1 MIRFEDALK
10 IVLENV
16 KPLDTGRIRTLSAL
30 GYVLA
35 QDIYSTLDLPSF
47 DNSAIDGYALKSSDT
62 QDVSKNNSKILEV
75 IDDLPAGH
83 VSTKRLKSGEGI
95 RIMTGAPIPAGAD
108 AVIMVED
115 TKIVDS
121 LQLTD
126 HRKKCG
132 QRSMDYGKIEIFRK
146 VKEGENIRR
155 KGEDVKKGELVIS
168 KGKVICPAE
177 IGMLASLNIQ
187 EVNVI
192 KHPRVAILATGDE
205 LIDIGQD
212 LEPGKVR
219 NNNSYVLFTQVIKY
233 GGIPVDLGVARDKK
247 NEIGEKVV
255 QGLSA
260 DILLISGGV
269 SVGDYDLVKDV
280 LIDLGMKMKFWKV
293 AMKPGKPFVFGLIEG
308 KPIFG
313 LPGNPVSSMV
323 TFEQFVRPAILKMR
337 GITDLSRTLI
347 KAIIKEEIKKK
358 IGLRY
363 FIPAIVKKENN
374 QYFVTTTGPQGSGI
388 LKSMILSN
396 GLIILPEEVT
406 HAEVGEEVTVE
417 LFD

>member
-347 KAIIKEEIKKK
+347 KAIIKEEI
-358 IGLRY
+358 
-363 FIPAIVKKENN
+363 NN
-374 QYFVTTTGPQGSGI
+374 
-388 LKSMILSN
+388 LKV
-396 GLIILPEEVT
+396 LI
-406 HAEVGEEVTVE
+406 AGEG
-417 LFD
+417 